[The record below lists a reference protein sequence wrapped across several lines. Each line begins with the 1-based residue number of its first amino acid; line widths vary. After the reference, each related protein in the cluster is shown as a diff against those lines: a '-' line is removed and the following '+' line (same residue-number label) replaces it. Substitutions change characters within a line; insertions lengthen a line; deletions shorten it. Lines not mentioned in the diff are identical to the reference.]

1 MFKIAICDDETVFA
15 EKLGRMISAY
25 LTGKG
30 ISCEID
36 IFDSGKELTA
46 IGIRIAQYTA
56 VFLDINMDGMDGIET
71 AGKIRAISREVF
83 IVFVTV
89 HISYA
94 LEGYRLD
101 AIRYLLKGESNF
113 HAMVLECMDAMIDKL
128 NFTIRKKEFE
138 FREGRKEV
146 LLERLL
152 YIESRLHKLE
162 FHVIEKTMKVY
173 TMYRTLDELE
183 NMLGENNF
191 VRIHKSYLVN
201 LKHISNISRYKVKLT
216 DGSEL
221 AVPKVRYVYVKDIFA
236 QYQCE
241 L

>member
-1 MFKIAICDDETVFA
+1 MHGCDD
-15 EKLGRMISAY
+15 RQI
-25 LTGKG
+25 
-30 ISCEID
+30 
-36 IFDSGKELTA
+36 ELHDT
-46 IGIRIAQYTA
+46 
-56 VFLDINMDGMDGIET
+56 E
-71 AGKIRAISREVF
+71 
-83 IVFVTV
+83 
-89 HISYA
+89 
-94 LEGYRLD
+94 
-101 AIRYLLKGESNF
+101 
-113 HAMVLECMDAMIDKL
+113 
-128 NFTIRKKEFE
+128 KEFE

-146 LLERLL
+146 LLERIL

>member
-1 MFKIAICDDETVFA
+1 MFKIAICDDETIFA

-25 LTGKG
+25 LKGKG

-36 IFDSGKELTA
+36 IFGSGKELTA
-46 IGIRIAQYTA
+46 LGIRIAQYTA

>member
-15 EKLGRMISAY
+15 DKLGRMISAY

-36 IFDSGKELTA
+36 IFASGKELTA

-101 AIRYLLKGESNF
+101 AIRYLLKGDTNF
-113 HAMVLECMDAMIDKL
+113 HALVLDCMDAMIDKL

>member
-56 VFLDINMDGMDGIET
+56 VFLDINMNGMDGIEA
-71 AGKIRAISREVF
+71 AGKIRAVSRDVF

-89 HISYA
+89 TISYA

-101 AIRYLLKGESNF
+101 AMRYLLKCESNF
-113 HAMVLECMDAMIDKL
+113 SGMVQECMDAMIDKL
-128 NFTIRKKEFE
+128 NFRIQKKEFK

-146 LLERLL
+146 LLERIL
-152 YIESRLHKLE
+152 YIESRLHRLE
-162 FHVIEKTMKVY
+162 FHVVEKTMKVY

-191 VRIHKSYLVN
+191 VRIHKSYLLN

-221 AVPKVRYVYVKDIFA
+221 AVPKVRYVYVKDKFT